1 MSPTG
6 HAAGES
12 WDSRLDRFAACLAEQ
27 RAALEEGRLEQIRAF
42 EPGPTTEPLP
52 VHLLPRGRELQV
64 QAARL
69 ERDVSQALA
78 GVARQLQLLAALSRD
93 SDEPRTRLL
102 DHSA

>member
-1 MSPTG
+1 MSPAG
-6 HAAGES
+6 HGAVES

-27 RAALEEGRLEQIRAF
+27 RAALEAGRVEEVRAF

-52 VHLLPRGRELQV
+52 VRLLPRGQELQA

-69 ERDVSQALA
+69 EQDVSLALS
-78 GVARQLQLLAALSRD
+78 GVARQLQLLAALGRD
-93 SDEPRTRLL
+93 TDAPRARLL

>member
-1 MSPTG
+1 MSP
-6 HAAGES
+6 AAHGAAES

-27 RAALEEGRLEQIRAF
+27 RAALEAGRLDDVRTF
-42 EPGPTTEPLP
+42 EPGLVTEPLP
-52 VHLLPRGRELQV
+52 VRLLPQARELQA
-64 QAARL
+64 QSAQL
-69 ERDVSQALA
+69 EHDVSHAMA